1 MRQRREPRSFPL
13 TRRAELRAGPDAASL
28 PPPPPLPDAQSEG
41 LLGRR
46 LPTELASERAS
57 AGSQRRGRSRP
68 GRGSR
73 RCPWRASGSQVSTVG
88 SGPGDG
94 TLRRGCPA
102 RDALLPGPCRLPP
115 ATLSGCQGGDSPAP
129 DGAPRPESGSGN
141 REATVSG
148 CPLPSPPRRRDPKRS
163 RRPER
168 GAGGC
173 PVVARWRRAGHGRA
187 SAGEFPFD
195 PVA

>member
-13 TRRAELRAGPDAASL
+13 TRRAELRAGPGAASL

-46 LPTELASERAS
+46 LPAELASERAS

-94 TLRRGCPA
+94 TLRRGCLA

-115 ATLSGCQGGDSPAP
+115 ATLSGCRGGDSPAP
-129 DGAPRPESGSGN
+129 DGAPRPESGSGD

-148 CPLPSPPRRRDPKRS
+148 FPLPSPAAGTPTGHGAPSAGRVAAEPGLR
-163 RRPER
+163 
-168 GAGGC
+168 AGGGLATG
-173 PVVARWRRAGHGRA
+173 ARPRV
-187 SAGEFPFD
+187 SSLLT
-195 PVA
+195 